1 MGGLVVKATVHH
13 PWPLNNDRLH
23 PPQHRLILCMPL
35 WSDTEPVYRTSF
47 LNGVMSEVQLLWST
61 VTWIRSA
68 KATVVYSKPPYN
80 QGHCGAWRKL
90 WGMADSNL
98 YVFDATQTMS
108 HIVESCPLM
117 AD

>member
-1 MGGLVVKATVHH
+1 
-13 PWPLNNDRLH
+13 
-23 PPQHRLILCMPL
+23 MPL

-80 QGHCGAWRKL
+80 QGHCGARRKL

-98 YVFDATQTMS
+98 YVFDAT
-108 HIVESCPLM
+108 
-117 AD
+117 